1 MTKEEEQKVLEE
13 SLVSHRLIMKALRRM
28 IRDPSKLC
36 SWCMNESVHQTPEG
50 LMLCEE
56 CDKEYIN
63 EHTKTT
69 LG

>member
-1 MTKEEEQKVLEE
+1 MTEEKLLEE
-13 SLVSHRLIMKALRRM
+13 SLVSHRLIMKALRRT

-36 SWCMNESVHQTPEG
+36 SWCMHEYVHQTPEG

-56 CDKEYIN
+56 CNKEYID
-63 EHTKTT
+63 EYTKTT

>member
-1 MTKEEEQKVLEE
+1 MSIQEEKLLEE
-13 SLVSHRLIMKALRRM
+13 SLVSHRLIMKALRRT
-28 IRDPSKLC
+28 IKDPSKLC

-56 CDKEYIN
+56 CNKEYIDDYI
-63 EHTKTT
+63 KTT

>member
-1 MTKEEEQKVLEE
+1 MTEEKLLEE
-13 SLVSHRLIMKALRRM
+13 SLVSHRLIMKALRRT
-28 IRDPSKLC
+28 IKDPSKLC

-56 CDKEYIN
+56 CNKEYIDDYI
-63 EHTKTT
+63 KTT